1 MMQPI
6 LTIGITSYNRVN
18 ELIRC
23 VTSIQTNYCE
33 DIEII
38 VSEDC
43 SPMSSE
49 IGEAVKKLKAESKY
63 DIKFMPNEHNLGY
76 DGNLGA
82 IIQKSQGEYVFLISD
97 DDAMYDGFLDILI
110 PFLKNPENKSYGV
123 LYAAI
128 ADQYNGRKNRNHQVD
143 MIIPKGEE
151 SAIKYVYDPILFSG
165 LVFKKDYVKDIDAK
179 SFLNMNYI
187 QVYYFLK
194 MIHHYGGYY
203 FAYPS
208 VCMVGD
214 GENAYG
220 IAESSGGNE
229 KIADRT
235 KVVSNI
241 EFHRT
246 LIQVIKRFDSEEGT
260 HVIAAFEN
268 QYSLRSYMQMAIAR
282 KESVA
287 TLKEFWSGM
296 KSLDIHIKPIAY
308 VYYYSLLILG
318 TKICNGLTYY
328 ARRKTKHDD
337 KI

>member
-1 MMQPI
+1 MNPI
-6 LTIGITSYNRVN
+6 LSIGITSYKRIA
-18 ELIRC
+18 ELERC
-23 VTSIQTNYCE
+23 INSIETKYNDE
-33 DIEII
+33 IEVI

-43 SPMSSE
+43 SPLSKE
-49 IGEAVKKLKAESKY
+49 IGKTVESLASKCKFEL
-63 DIKFMPNEHNLGY
+63 KFMPNEHNLGY

-82 IIQKSQGEYVFLISD
+82 IIRKSRGEFVFLISD
-97 DDAMYDGFLDILI
+97 DDAMYEGYLDILI
-110 PFLKNPENKSYGV
+110 PFLKKEENKGYGV

-128 ADQYNGRKNRNHQVD
+128 ADKYNGRKNRNHLVD
-143 MIIPKGEE
+143 LSIPRGEA

-165 LVFKKDYVKDIDAK
+165 LIFKKDLVKDIDAR

-187 QVYYFLK
+187 QVYMFLK
-194 MIHHYGGYY
+194 MIYHHGGYY

-220 IAESSGGNE
+220 IAESSGGNK

-246 LIQVIKRFDSEEGT
+246 LIKVIKRFDQEEGT
-260 HVIAAFEN
+260 KVFETFEK

-282 KESVA
+282 KESIA
-287 TLKEFWSGM
+287 TLKDFWSGM
-296 KSLDIHIKPIAY
+296 HSLDIHIKPIAY
-308 VYYYSLLILG
+308 IYYYSLLLLG

-328 ARRKTKHDD
+328 ARRRTKHDD